1 MISERDVWGVAKMHI
16 DQHGTE
22 APIHAAMKA
31 DKMLELGDMDGQLVW
46 KAIVR
51 AINGLLNKEPDGTV
65 H

>member
-1 MISERDVWGVAKMHI
+1 MISERDVWGVAKMYI

-31 DKMLELGDMDGQLVW
+31 DKMLELGDMDGQLVR
-46 KAIVR
+46 KAIIR
-51 AINGLLNKEPDGTV
+51 AINSLQNKEPDGTV

>member
-1 MISERDVWGVAKMHI
+1 MISERDVWGVAKMYI
-16 DQHGTE
+16 DQHGAE
-22 APIHAAMKA
+22 APIQAAIKA

-51 AINGLLNKEPDGTV
+51 AINSLLNKEPSGTV

>member
-1 MISERDVWGVAKMHI
+1 MISERDVWGVAKMYI

-31 DKMLELGDMDGQLVW
+31 DKMLELGDLDGQLVW

-51 AINGLLNKEPDGTV
+51 AIEKLMSEVPDSQI